1 MCMDT
6 AISKTQK
13 RAVKLLN
20 LQAGDTYESAKL
32 ALETAGF
39 RGDAIPNGKTWR
51 DVVKMTDEQF
61 VAALGGS
68 MLPTADEIADS
79 TIDRY

>member
-1 MCMDT
+1 MET

-39 RGDAIPNGKTWR
+39 RGDATPNDKTWR
-51 DVVKMTDEQF
+51 DAAKMTDEQF
-61 VAALGGS
+61 VAALKNS
-68 MLPTADEIADS
+68 MLPTNEEIADS